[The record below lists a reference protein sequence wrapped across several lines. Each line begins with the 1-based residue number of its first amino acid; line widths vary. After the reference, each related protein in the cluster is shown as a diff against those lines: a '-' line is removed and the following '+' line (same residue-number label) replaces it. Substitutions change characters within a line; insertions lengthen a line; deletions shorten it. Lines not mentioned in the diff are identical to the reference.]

1 MDAAIQKSFTPVS
14 QHDVDTMVAKT
25 IVAMR
30 EAVGVVHSH
39 GVLVDVQKDYCLAL
53 TSSYRVPFL
62 RQLIKIHKI
71 IPESRLI
78 AAGTRWVTNP
88 LAIFFATHTQAA
100 VEANKHVAV
109 DTRDVIKK
117 IEELNSRGVDS
128 DSSVASFDVEQLYPS
143 IDQAKALGTARAEL
157 IRFYA
162 SRHIVKQWGLFVE
175 FLIDILAIILGAQI
189 VVVRMRNGVRQFYVQ
204 TVGISTGLAC
214 STQVANL
221 YLACFDRHI
230 CDTLHASIYLY
241 KRFVDDTLVV
251 YRRGLFSTL
260 AAMLNSFDESI
271 RVTHDVSELEHYTTF
286 LDLQI
291 TRKDGVFDYST
302 HRKKLCT
309 YAYLPFNSCHSF
321 SSRIG
326 IVHTEFYRL
335 LLTNREEHNFN
346 SQVAFF
352 YGKLKNRG
360 YKPSLVRKY
369 AERYK
374 WTEKRNIL
382 SKTSEK
388 TIRSQVV
395 PFILP
400 YSEAITELGTTGIF
414 KMHEHFLPSSFKSS
428 HRLSS
433 CHTVGR
439 HFFA

>member
-1 MDAAIQKSFTPVS
+1 M
-14 QHDVDTMVAKT
+14 
-25 IVAMR
+25 
-30 EAVGVVHSH
+30 
-39 GVLVDVQKDYCLAL
+39 Y
-53 TSSYRVPFL
+53 
-62 RQLIKIHKI
+62 
-71 IPESRLI
+71 
-78 AAGTRWVTNP
+78 
-88 LAIFFATHTQAA
+88 
-100 VEANKHVAV
+100 
-109 DTRDVIKK
+109 
-117 IEELNSRGVDS
+117 
-128 DSSVASFDVEQLYPS
+128 
-143 IDQAKALGTARAEL
+143 
-157 IRFYA
+157 
-162 SRHIVKQWGLFVE
+162 
-175 FLIDILAIILGAQI
+175 
-189 VVVRMRNGVRQFYVQ
+189 
-204 TVGISTGLAC
+204 
-214 STQVANL
+214 
-221 YLACFDRHI
+221 
-230 CDTLHASIYLY
+230 
-241 KRFVDDTLVV
+241 
-251 YRRGLFSTL
+251 
-260 AAMLNSFDESI
+260 
-271 RVTHDVSELEHYTTF
+271 
-286 LDLQI
+286 LQI

-309 YAYLPFNSCHSF
+309 YAYLLFNSCHSF

-382 SKTSEK
+382 SKTSDK

-428 HRLSS
+428 HRLIS

-439 HFFA
+439 NLFRLRYSRFI